1 MSYRPWVDSA
11 NRVFTGVL
19 FVQLLVTFVIAF
31 LTNDWLVP
39 VLLSVFIVSL
49 PLLLIRV
56 SGQSRLTRHVIAAAI
71 QLITAVHID
80 QTMGLV
86 EMHFEIF
93 VVMAFLIYYRDWTIV
108 LTGVAVVAVH
118 HVLFFFLQSNGA
130 DVYIFAEGYV
140 TLGILCIHAGFAV
153 AEAAVL
159 CVIAR
164 QSDAEAASAQALRD
178 SIADIVKQ
186 SDKLNLSAGVRGET
200 SEILAFRELLEQF
213 RKNIKSTR
221 GLAIQVRNVSS
232 ALSLQ
237 TTDLIDSRQQ
247 TSREVDSIASAIE
260 QMAVTI
266 SSISEQA
273 SDAKAAAEESI
284 GRSEHAGSVAKTA
297 ADSIGSLK
305 SNVVAT
311 NEKLSSLDRQCHRI
325 SDVVEAINDIT
336 KQTNLLALN
345 AAIEAARAGEEGR
358 GFAVVADEVRSLA
371 ATTGRN
377 AEEISR
383 ISQSILTE
391 VAEAVSSMNA
401 CVQQI
406 DDAVIYSEDSGQSMR
421 AVAERIHDVAQQVT
435 SVATATEEQRNA
447 SEDISRSAQT
457 MRELSEAETK
467 LLLSGQESS
476 DSLKK
481 ASIELDT
488 EVGRFIV
495 D

>member
-1 MSYRPWVDSA
+1 MSYRPWINSA

-19 FVQLLVTFVIAF
+19 LIQLLITLVIAF
-31 LTNDWLVP
+31 LTNDWFVP
-39 VLLSVFIVSL
+39 VLLSLLIVSL
-49 PLLLIRV
+49 PLLLIRTA
-56 SGQSRLTRHVIAAAI
+56 GQSKLTRHVIAAAV

-93 VVMAFLIYYRDWTIV
+93 VVMAFLIYYRDWAIV
-108 LTGVAVVAVH
+108 VTSVAVVAVH
-118 HVLFFFLQSNGA
+118 HILFFILQSNGA

-140 TLGILCIHAGFAV
+140 TLGILAIHAGFAI
-153 AEAAVL
+153 AEAVVL
-159 CVIAR
+159 SFIAK
-164 QSDAEAASAQALRD
+164 QSDTEAVSAQALRD

-186 SDKLNLSAGVRGET
+186 SDKLDLAVEVKGE
-200 SEILAFRELLEQF
+200 SNEVVAFRELLNQF
-213 RKNIKSTR
+213 QGNIRSTR
-221 GLAIQVRNVSS
+221 SLAGQVQSVSG
-232 ALSLQ
+232 ALSHQ
-237 TTDLIDSRQQ
+237 TEELMDSRQQ

-273 SDAKAAAEESI
+273 NDVKVAAEESI
-284 GRSEHAGSVAKTA
+284 ERSEHAESVAKTA

-305 SNVVAT
+305 SNVLAT
-311 NEKLSSLDRQCHRI
+311 NEKLSTLDNQCRQI
-325 SDVVEAINDIT
+325 SNVVEAINDIT

-377 AEEISR
+377 AEEISK
-383 ISQSILTE
+383 ISRSILTE
-391 VAEAVSSMNA
+391 VAEAVSSMDA
-401 CVQQI
+401 CVRQI
-406 DDAVIYSEDSGQSMR
+406 DDAVIYSDESGESMR
-421 AVAERIHDVAQQVT
+421 AVAERIHHVAEQVI
-435 SVATATEEQRNA
+435 SVAAATEEQRNA

-457 MRELSEAETK
+457 MRELSEAETE
-467 LLLSGQESS
+467 LLLSGQKNA
-476 DSLKK
+476 DSLKS
-481 ASIELDT
+481 ASDQLDA

>member
-1 MSYRPWVDSA
+1 MLYRPWVYSA
-11 NRVFTGVL
+11 NRVFNGVL
-19 FVQLLVTFVIAF
+19 LVQLLITFFIAF
-31 LTNDWLVP
+31 LTDDWFVP
-39 VLLSVFIVSL
+39 VLLSLLIVSL

-56 SGQSRLTRHVIAAAI
+56 AGQSKLTRHVIAAAV

-108 LTGVAVVAVH
+108 VTSVAVVAVH
-118 HVLFFFLQSNGA
+118 HILFFILQSSGA

-140 TLGILCIHAGFAV
+140 TLGILAIHAGFAV
-153 AEAAVL
+153 AEAGVL
-159 CVIAR
+159 CVIAK
-164 QSDAEAASAQALRD
+164 QSDTEAMSAQTLRN

-186 SDKLNLSAGVRGET
+186 PEQLNLMVDVSGET
-200 SEILAFRELLEQF
+200 KEVEAFKNLLLQFQTNIQHTRSLSKQVQDVSSTLSRESSEL
-213 RKNIKSTR
+213 IKSR
-221 GLAIQVRNVSS
+221 QVSS
-232 ALSLQ
+232 Q
-237 TTDLIDSRQQ
+237 
-247 TSREVDSIASAIE
+247 EVDSIASAIE

-273 SDAKAAAEESI
+273 NSAKVSAEESI
-284 GRSEHAGSVAKTA
+284 DLSEQAAGVSVTA
-297 ADSIGSLK
+297 AHSINSLK
-305 SNVVAT
+305 NDVLAA
-311 NEKLSSLDRQCHRI
+311 NEKLTSLNKQCHQI
-325 SDVVEAINDIT
+325 SDVIGAINDIT

-371 ATTGRN
+371 ATTGKN
-377 AEEISR
+377 AEQ
-383 ISQSILTE
+383 ISQISQNILTE
-391 VAEAVSSMNA
+391 VAEAVNSMEA

-406 DDAVIYSEDSGQSMR
+406 DEAVTYSEDSG
-421 AVAERIHDVAQQVT
+421 VAMKTVAGRINDVTQKVI
-435 SVATATEEQRNA
+435 SVAAATEEQRNA

-457 MRELSEAETK
+457 MRELSEAETH
-467 LLLSGQESS
+467 LLLNGQENGTTLKAVSTKL
-476 DSLKK
+476 DS
-481 ASIELDT
+481 